1 MLVEVVRLLGHG
13 VKKVTALTLVQVEA
27 RGTSC
32 YVIVCPLQSG
42 HLQVEQIT

>member
-1 MLVEVVRLLGHG
+1 MFVEVVCLLGCR

-27 RGTSC
+27 GGASC
-32 YVIVCPLQSG
+32 YVIVHPLQSG